1 MKTKTLWLAAITG
14 LLILGCAKE
23 NKELIYP
30 WITDA
35 SVQVEANGK
44 LVGYEFFAKW

>member
-1 MKTKTLWLAAITG
+1 MKTKKLWFVAIAGLMILA
-14 LLILGCAKE
+14 CAEKE
-23 NKELIYP
+23 PVYP

-35 SVQVEANGK
+35 SVQVETNGK